1 MSTMVFV
8 NFPVTQLDRAIQFY
22 TALGFK
28 QNLEFS
34 NDQSAAMMWDDNFW
48 IMLLTHEFYK
58 TFIGKRTI
66 ADTQTQSGALIAFS
80 LESADAVKQFGARAK
95 AHGGTVYHVD
105 MGIPE
110 SVMFGLEVQDPDGNM
125 LEPSWMAMEG

>member
-48 IMLLTHEFYK
+48 IMLLTHGFYK

-66 ADTQTQSGALIAFS
+66 ADTQAQSGALIAFS
-80 LESADAVKQFGARAK
+80 LESADAVKQFGARAE

>member
-1 MSTMVFV
+1 MPTMVFV
-8 NFPVTQLDRAIQFY
+8 NFPVTQLDRSIHFY
-22 TALGFK
+22 TSLGFK

-48 IMLLTHEFYK
+48 IMLLTHEFYSK
-58 TFIGKRTI
+58 FIGSRAI
-66 ADTQTQSGALIAFS
+66 ANTQTHSGALIAFS
-80 LESADAVKQFGARAK
+80 LESANAVKEFGKLAESN
-95 AHGGTVYHVD
+95 GGTVYQVD

-125 LEPSWMAMEG
+125 LEPSWMDINA